1 MSKVSRQVGRSLG
14 KIYATQK
21 ESTHVVVDDVVV
33 VVDDVV
39 VVVDDVVVVVD
50 DL

>member
-1 MSKVSRQVGRSLG
+1 MSKVSRQVGRSQG

-33 VVDDVV
+33 VV
-39 VVVDDVVVVVD
+39 VVDDVVVVVD
-50 DL
+50 DLYLLI